1 MLNLT
6 TATRCCARVMQLLLV
21 QTGWSMSTICG
32 CNLLMLASKRE
43 ALSGL
48 SFLLSLEN
56 WVLHSPLRS
65 WGAEQIASL
74 HFFCRETGMNALF
87 FCSEYYKFQVR
98 ESSLCYQISLVQS
111 ICLLP
116 ECCRALLPS
125 FPQLLPFAPFL
136 AGWES
141 SSTEEQTRR
150 WIWAAQCLQMIFFDE
165 IEKNLKYLMLA
176 LLGPLSH
183 SDNQRRK
190 QDIIVTVW
198 QVHEE
203 LH

>member
-6 TATRCCARVMQLLLV
+6 TATQCTCDAD
-21 QTGWSMSTICG
+21 SAC
-32 CNLLMLASKRE
+32 
-43 ALSGL
+43 
-48 SFLLSLEN
+48 EN
-56 WVLHSPLRS
+56 WEKHVNYLWMQFADVSFKNKGAFWSEFSTQCGKLSPTQSTEELGC
-65 WGAEQIASL
+65 WTDCFPA
-74 HFFCRETGMNALF
+74 FFLCRETGVNALF
-87 FCSEYYKFQVR
+87 LCSEYCKFQVR
-98 ESSLCYQISLVQS
+98 ESSLCSQISLVQS
-111 ICLLP
+111 ICVLL

-125 FPQLLPFAPFL
+125 FPQLLPLPPFL

-165 IEKNLKYLMLA
+165 IEKNFKYFMLA
-176 LLGPLSH
+176 LLGPSSH
-183 SDNQRRK
+183 SDNQWRK
-190 QDIIVTVW
+190 QDITVTVW